1 MRKWPYTK
9 LYTPAALS
17 GLCAFCVLHSVW
29 RNYLTQPPQQWVC
42 PYPVF
47 PLAQRLFYSQLKR
60 FVLSLSYP
68 TAMRLCLTLETDCFT
83 FRDPV
88 LTRSTNPVL
97 PLSQMSQYYR
107 PSVQKETVSRQR
119 IHQQKSC
126 LTLIRDPIARSK
138 REPVYHLKSVLPSAV
153 YTWWRSPQRSNQP
166 DQYSITILGFWGWWK
181 KQFWKATHSG
191 LNKRYVWMTF
201 PFLSETSLLH

>member
-1 MRKWPYTK
+1 MHEKYINLWQSHKTMRKWPYTK

-88 LTRSTNPVL
+88 LTRSTNPV
-97 PLSQMSQYYR
+97 SN
-107 PSVQKETVSRQR
+107 
-119 IHQQKSC
+119 
-126 LTLIRDPIARSK
+126 
-138 REPVYHLKSVLPSAV
+138 EPVLSTFCTERNRFSTKNPSAEILS
-153 YTWWRSPQRSNQP
+153 YSYQGSN
-166 DQYSITILGFWGWWK
+166 S
-181 KQFWKATHSG
+181 
-191 LNKRYVWMTF
+191 
-201 PFLSETSLLH
+201 SL